1 MINTSM
7 ENLLKKVILFSSL
20 IQRLNQAGLKSF
32 TLCKAGI
39 HFTQP
44 PLVDHERTAHLI
56 SPPSDATA
64 AHDTIR
70 DKISY
75 W

>member
-1 MINTSM
+1 MSGNSD
-7 ENLLKKVILFSSL
+7 LKIVNF
-20 IQRLNQAGLKSF
+20 NHLK
-32 TLCKAGI
+32 LCKAGI